1 MDAAADLFHRA
12 GYHRV
17 GTGDIAAAVG
27 ITAGALY
34 RHFGSKQEL
43 LGEIILDK
51 LQRYEQVFA
60 ETADE
65 PLEDA
70 VRSMVGYGLDHR
82 ELGILWQRESRQLP
96 EGERDALR
104 GRLRE
109 LARGL
114 AERVGALRP
123 ELSGFRAELVAWSVI
138 AVISSPTHST
148 IALPRPRHD
157 EILTALAVSVLWAP
171 PAERVRAPA
180 GPDPDPALLAGR
192 VSRRE
197 ALLDAAVDLFAR
209 DGFQRTKME
218 DIGGAVGIAAPSIY
232 NHFSGKP
239 EILDASI
246 TRGTQWLQMLVT
258 QVLGSAPTAADAL
271 ESLLRAYAAFALRYT
286 GIVEVLISET
296 PHLPE
301 HRRQAAR
308 QAQREFVSEW
318 VRLLAVSRPDEPE
331 VELRITVQT
340 VLTIINDIAR
350 VQHLHAEP
358 ALTDEL
364 VAVCLAVHRG

>member
-1 MDAAADLFHRA
+1 
-12 GYHRV
+12 
-17 GTGDIAAAVG
+17 
-27 ITAGALY
+27 
-34 RHFGSKQEL
+34 
-43 LGEIILDK
+43 
-51 LQRYEQVFA
+51 
-60 ETADE
+60 
-65 PLEDA
+65 
-70 VRSMVGYGLDHR
+70 
-82 ELGILWQRESRQLP
+82 
-96 EGERDALR
+96 
-104 GRLRE
+104 
-109 LARGL
+109 
-114 AERVGALRP
+114 
-123 ELSGFRAELVAWSVI
+123 
-138 AVISSPTHST
+138 
-148 IALPRPRHD
+148 
-157 EILTALAVSVLWAP
+157 
-171 PAERVRAPA
+171 VRAPA